1 MKKVK
6 MKTLIMMV
14 VLLMILILVVGGIY
28 LLLPKKSNYVP
39 FEVVERTSKVDA
51 TKIAES
57 PAVGWIRVQG
67 TNVDYPIIYETPNA
81 YRSGEDY
88 TWVAHRPGKGE
99 NRLAIYGHNVQN
111 VSSEPIIGDP
121 NHVRFEQ
128 LMGFVYY
135 DFAKNNLY
143 IQYTH
148 NGVDEVYKIYAVGF
162 VDDNEQG
169 DTTESAEEVKEYIA
183 SAKENSLYKY
193 DIDVNENDTILSLI
207 TCTRYFG
214 KSERMQFR
222 IDARKVREG
231 ENYEKYSVQTTKNYD
246 IIK

>member
-1 MKKVK
+1 MIIFILV
-6 MKTLIMMV
+6 
-14 VLLMILILVVGGIY
+14 ILIAIVGAVY
-28 LLLPKKSNYVP
+28 FFFSKKSSYIP
-39 FEVVERTSKVDA
+39 FEVKERVEFVDTTS
-51 TKIAES
+51 IAES

-67 TNVDYPIIYETPNA
+67 TNIDYPIIYETPNA

-88 TWVAHRPGKGE
+88 TWVSHRPGAGE

-121 NHVRFEQ
+121 KHVRFEQ

-148 NGVDEVYKIYAVGF
+148 NGIDEVYKIYAVGF

-169 DTTESAEEVKEYIA
+169 ETTQNIEEVKEYITK
-183 SAKENSLYKY
+183 AKENSLYKY
-193 DIDVNENDTILSLI
+193 DIDVNENDIILSLI

-214 KSERMQFR
+214 MGDRMQFR